1 MEDKQLNAMHKVVE
15 ALNPL
20 DDGDLR
26 IVLGFIQMRYGRIQ
40 PPKEGGGSAAQDSDS
55 VPTSQFSTFP
65 DLYHSAD
72 PGTEAEKALVA
83 GYWVQVCQGNDGFDS
98 YTANSALKQMGYTL
112 SNITR
117 ALDILQA
124 QDPKLVMQV
133 RKTGSSRQ
141 ARKVY
146 KLTHAGLKR
155 VAEMLNRTKDR

>member
-1 MEDKQLNAMHKVVE
+1 
-15 ALNPL
+15 
-20 DDGDLR
+20 
-26 IVLGFIQMRYGRIQ
+26 
-40 PPKEGGGSAAQDSDS
+40 
-55 VPTSQFSTFP
+55 
-65 DLYHSAD
+65 
-72 PGTEAEKALVA
+72 
-83 GYWVQVCQGNDGFDS
+83 VQVCQGNDGFDS